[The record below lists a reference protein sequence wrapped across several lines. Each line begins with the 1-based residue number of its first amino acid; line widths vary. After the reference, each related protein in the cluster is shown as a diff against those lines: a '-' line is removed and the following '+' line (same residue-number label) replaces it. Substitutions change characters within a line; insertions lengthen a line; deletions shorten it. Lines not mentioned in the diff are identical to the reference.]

1 MRMYGIDAPEMPG
14 ACRPGRACTLGDPY
28 ASRDHLAKLTAGK
41 SVRCEQKDTDVYGRR
56 VVRCTADAV
65 DLSCAMVADGYAV
78 ERYAPLNCNTPASR
92 SHGSKAHPKTRKT
105 DFFVPDE
112 AVRPGRVDP
121 PQPIIA
127 FTAEPGTKLP
137 YIPTEIRARPNF
149 PWLVVVIW
157 LLAINIATYVA
168 FAIDKHRA
176 VSAMYR
182 PVDRIPE
189 KTLLT
194 MAALGGSIGA
204 ITAQQRLRHKTRKQP
219 FATWLFVITGMQ
231 VGGILGF
238 AAWILLPS

>member
-14 ACRPGRACTLGDPY
+14 ACRPGRACTPGDPY

-56 VVRCTADAV
+56 VVRCTADSV
-65 DLSCAMVADGYAV
+65 DISCAMVADGYAV
-78 ERYAPLNCNTPASR
+78 ERYAPLNCNTPSSR
-92 SHGSKAHPKTRKT
+92 SHGSKAHPKTRKAE
-105 DFFVPDE
+105 FFV
-112 AVRPGRVDP
+112 PGRVDAP
-121 PQPIIA
+121 RSITA
-127 FTAEPGTKLP
+127 LAAEPGTKLP
-137 YIPTEIRARPNF
+137 YISTEIRARPNI
-149 PWLVVVIW
+149 PWPVVAIW
-157 LLAINIATYVA
+157 LLVINIATYVA

-189 KTLLT
+189 NTLLT

-219 FATWLFVITGMQ
+219 FATWLVVITGMQ
-231 VGGILGF
+231 IGGTLGF
-238 AAWILLPS
+238 AAWVLWPA